1 MKGNVIDMSA
11 KPVPAASN
19 EPVRQVT
26 FHDIT
31 AIMGPE
37 GRRRQNLAGFEPV
50 YADFVDYIIG
60 CTHRIWDDRGVGL
73 IDTHYTH
80 NPVVFTPYGTTYS
93 REEIV
98 ASTLRTMAGYADRRG
113 YGNEV
118 IWSGDDKNGF
128 YSSHRVTSVARN
140 TGWTEFGPPTHRKLH
155 WVTVA
160 DCMVFENRIYKE
172 WIVRDYLGIVLQLG
186 LDPREVGAKMAAR
199 KAARGEALPDYG
211 DIDRLRGQF
220 PAPADWTGP
229 ATDDP
234 VAAMVC
240 QFLHDVWNRRRFDRI
255 AQVYAP
261 HAVTHVP
268 AMRSIVGRE
277 AYCGYAIST
286 LAMMSNAGLF
296 IQHVCSVPGAGNER
310 LVAVRWTL
318 DGHHDGPGRL
328 GEATGKRLALW
339 GISHFRVA
347 DGQILEHWMVADE
360 LALFM
365 QIALPA

>member
-1 MKGNVIDMSA
+1 MSSKSVSA
-11 KPVPAASN
+11 PAGDG
-19 EPVRQVT
+19 VRQVV
-26 FHDIT
+26 FNDIS

-37 GRRRQNLAGFEPV
+37 GPRRQSLDGFDPI
-50 YADFVDYIIG
+50 YADFVDYIIR
-60 CTHRIWDDRGVGL
+60 CTHIIWDERAVGL

-80 NPVVFTPYGTTYS
+80 NSVVFTPYHTAYS

-128 YSSHRVTSVARN
+128 YSSHRVTSVCRN
-140 TGWTEFGPPTHRKLH
+140 TGWTEFGPPTHRKLS

-172 WIVRDYLGIVLQLG
+172 WIVRDYLAIVLQLG
-186 LDPREVGAKMAAR
+186 LNPREVGASMAAK
-199 KAARGEALPDYG
+199 KAAKGESLPDYG
-211 DIDRLRGQF
+211 DIDRLRGQL
-220 PAPADWTGP
+220 PAPETWAGP
-229 ATDDP
+229 EADDP

-268 AMRSIVGRE
+268 PMRSIIGRE
-277 AYCGYAIST
+277 AYCGYAIAM
-286 LAMMSNAGLF
+286 LAMMTNAGLH
-296 IQHVCSVPGAGNER
+296 IQHVCSVPGTGGER
-310 LVAVRWTL
+310 LVAVRWNL

-328 GEATGKRLALW
+328 GEPTGKRLNLW
-339 GISHFRVA
+339 GISHFRVGG
-347 DGQILEHWMVADE
+347 GQILEHWMVADE
-360 LALFM
+360 LSLYVQLAM
-365 QIALPA
+365 PT